1 MIDRV
6 FKTAAK
12 SFRLVMLAA
21 TLGVLAGA
29 LGDLAGCTLVGA
41 LADRAAPP
49 TVNAKY
55 VPNKKDSMLVLVESY
70 NQSLDSGIESQHLAL
85 TLGRSLRDEK
95 IATTVDPQN
104 LERLR
109 DADPVRY
116 RKMTIDEIGRRVGA
130 RQVLYVH
137 IWRAEIVKPPGSGQ
151 MRGHL
156 EAIVKIVDA
165 ATGDTRWPTDAS
177 SEAVQI
183 TTDWIPDSSGT
194 TEADLRASM
203 ADQMAQDIGRLF
215 HDYHPDDEEPTHK
228 IDLD

>member
-1 MIDRV
+1 MIETV
-6 FKTAAK
+6 CKTAAK
-12 SFRLVMLAA
+12 SLRLVMLAGA
-21 TLGVLAGA
+21 LGALAACTLAGA
-29 LGDLAGCTLVGA
+29 V
-41 LADRAAPP
+41 ADKAVTP

-70 NQSLDSGIESQHLAL
+70 NLSLDSGIESQHMAL
-85 TLGRSLRDEK
+85 TLGRSLRDDK
-95 IATTVDPQN
+95 IATTVNPQN

-109 DADPVRY
+109 DADPVQY
-116 RKMTIDEIGRRVGA
+116 RKMSIAEIGRRLGA

-156 EAIVKIVDA
+156 EAIVKIVDT

-183 TTDWIPDSSGT
+183 TTDWVPDTSGT
-194 TEADLRASM
+194 TDADLRARM

-215 HDYHPDDEEPTHK
+215 HDYHPDDEEPAQN
-228 IDLD
+228 INLD

>member
-1 MIDRV
+1 M
-6 FKTAAK
+6 
-12 SFRLVMLAA
+12 
-21 TLGVLAGA
+21 LAGA
-29 LGDLAGCTLVGA
+29 FGALAGCEIAGA
-41 LADRAAPP
+41 VADRAVDP

-55 VPNKKDSMLVLVESY
+55 VPNQKDSMLVLVESY
-70 NQSLDSGIESQHLAL
+70 NLALDSGIESQHMAL
-85 TLGRSLRDEK
+85 TLGRSLRDDK
-95 IATTVDPQN
+95 IATTVDPQK

-116 RKMTIDEIGRRVGA
+116 RRMTIAEIGRRVGA

-156 EAIVKIVDA
+156 EAIVKIVDT

-183 TTDWIPDSSGT
+183 TTAWIPDASGT
-194 TEADLRASM
+194 TDADLRARM

-215 HDYHPDDEEPTHK
+215 HDYHPDEQEPAPK
-228 IDLD
+228 INLD

>member
-1 MIDRV
+1 MIEIAS
-6 FKTAAK
+6 KTVAK
-12 SFRLVMLAA
+12 SFRLVMLAGA
-21 TLGVLAGA
+21 FCALAGCELAGA
-29 LGDLAGCTLVGA
+29 VTEKTVA
-41 LADRAAPP
+41 P

-70 NQSLDSGIESQHLAL
+70 NLSLDSGIESQHMAL
-85 TLGRSLRDEK
+85 TLGRSLRDDK
-95 IATTVDPQN
+95 IATTVDQQN

-109 DADPVRY
+109 DADPVQY
-116 RKMTIDEIGRRVGA
+116 RKMSIAEIGRRVGA

-156 EAIVKIVDA
+156 EAVVKIVDT

-183 TTDWIPDSSGT
+183 TTEWIPDSSGT
-194 TEADLRASM
+194 TDADLRARM

-215 HDYHPDDEEPTHK
+215 HDYHPDDEPMEK
-228 IDLD
+228 VNVD